1 MEETGRKRTMTPAG
15 INYQFKLLNEN
26 RDSTNRSIKKR
37 IEKITSLMESPVN
50 HHLVRSEIEHLDNV
64 INEFHQL
71 TERIRRLKEETDEV
85 EGMYSDE
92 HHLLE
97 VDQIVFNVKTEA
109 LAWLRSVTDQFE
121 ECSEK
126 IVKSKKSSRSSK
138 SSKSSK
144 SKSSSSSGSSNGS
157 KSSRKSIKDR
167 LIMEAAKVA
176 SLKAEASFEENL
188 TQLMRDRE
196 IAKREA
202 KMKVY
207 ENFVEEEETKD
218 RYEILPSN
226 TLQTNQAPQLNA
238 ICSGASLHATT
249 ASLVNA
255 RTTIENTS
263 YYNRSSEV
271 SEPTENKRSL
281 SSTVASLLKI
291 QAAPDV
297 TIDTFNGDCLEFK
310 YFMTTFEDVIE
321 SNIDDARGRL
331 TRLIQYTSGEAKDLA
346 KRLCLSQS

>member
-1 MEETGRKRTMTPAG
+1 
-15 INYQFKLLNEN
+15 
-26 RDSTNRSIKKR
+26 
-37 IEKITSLMESPVN
+37 
-50 HHLVRSEIEHLDNV
+50 
-64 INEFHQL
+64 
-71 TERIRRLKEETDEV
+71 LKEDTDEV
-85 EGMYSDE
+85 EGMYSDK
-92 HHLLE
+92 HLLLE

-109 LAWLRSVTDQFE
+109 IAWLRSVTGQFE
-121 ECSEK
+121 DCSEK

-138 SSKSSK
+138 SSKSSND

-188 TQLMRDRE
+188 TQLKRDRE

-226 TLQTNQAPQLNA
+226 TLQTNQVPQLNA
-238 ICSGASLHATT
+238 ISSGASLHAT
-249 ASLVNA
+249 AGLVNA
-255 RTTIENTS
+255 RTTVDNTF
-263 YYNRSSEV
+263 YCNQSSEV
-271 SEPTENKRSL
+271 PESTENNRSL
-281 SSTVASLLKI
+281 SSTVVSLLKI

-297 TIDTFNGDCLEFK
+297 TIDTFNGDCLEF
-310 YFMTTFEDVIE
+310 
-321 SNIDDARGRL
+321 N
-331 TRLIQYTSGEAKDLA
+331 LIHDNL
-346 KRLCLSQS
+346 RRCN